1 MQKVKF
7 KVEILKRGS
16 FVVNV
21 MSRTLH
27 ISIDQRARIMMS
39 KFIKYLGG
47 RKSAMFTL
55 TLITV
60 FLLAI
65 LNKASSSTLGLI
77 DTLYLVYAG
86 SNVATKFKTDKE
98 ESKNEQ

>member
-1 MQKVKF
+1 
-7 KVEILKRGS
+7 
-16 FVVNV
+16 
-21 MSRTLH
+21 
-27 ISIDQRARIMMS
+27 MS